1 MDSLTK
7 DDRQK
12 DLITEQYILI
22 DKLLTRVEQ
31 LKKRV
36 NNLQKKEEY
45 LKTQYKNVRNELDM
59 YKDYCKDVKYVKWSD

>member
-36 NNLQKKEEY
+36 NNLQKKEDY
-45 LKTQYKNVRNELDM
+45 LKTQYKNVRNEVDM
-59 YKDYCKDVKYVKWSD
+59 YKDFCKDVKYVKWSD

>member
-36 NNLQKKEEY
+36 NNLQKKEDY
-45 LKTQYKNVRNELDM
+45 LKTQYKNVRNEVDM